1 MAQSPSAQPDRPPGC
16 SASPCVTV
24 VLLPGAS
31 DSNAATEVTL
41 ETLASQVPSVQYE
54 IVAAVSVDPAQI
66 SRAFG
71 DSVVSSKS
79 IGLGMPDLRGCSAEW
94 VALVAAGD
102 RWPMDRLATV
112 FGASEGVDV
121 LYSDVSLV
129 EQGRSEERRLG
140 EFSAVPSPEELF
152 DGLLNQLCL
161 PRSSAIVRRAAWD
174 TIVPTEDAGDAW
186 ELDLWLQLLA
196 NGCTFH
202 RLEDALPVVQYPR
215 AWTQV
220 ERLKFLMGSIGAY
233 RTIGNR
239 GGPQGERARLRQ
251 SDAIS
256 ELLIF
261 SRYQGLARR
270 DRLSVLG
277 VPEVRRS
284 LPTLGAQL
292 VAGLMPGMMRHYRPG
307 LVNFRPRTPTL
318 DFLAK
323 RPLHDCSFRPD
334 SLCSRTPLVTVAIPC
349 YNHGRFLAGAVNSAL
364 NQTYPKVEIVV
375 VDDGSTDETPQ
386 VVAGF
391 GASIRGFRHD
401 NAGAAATYNFAA
413 TVASGE
419 YLVYLDADDELHP
432 LYIQELLGAFCDR
445 EDDDSLGFVYC
456 QMQLFEREQRI
467 TWYPDFDLTV
477 LGYGN
482 YVNSAALLRSRALR
496 DASFDATFAGT
507 EDWDFFLTLTD
518 HGWTG
523 QLVDLPLLWYRTHPD
538 EGSRND
544 RMRSRKRQRT
554 LLSQIG
560 QKHTGLPRQPV
571 VLRGRAFD
579 SYVRTD
585 AP

>member
-1 MAQSPSAQPDRPPGC
+1 MAHSLSAQPDRLAGR
-16 SASPCVTV
+16 SASPRVTV

-31 DSNAATEVTL
+31 DWAEATAVTL
-41 ETLASQVPSVQYE
+41 ETLASQTLSAQYE
-54 IVAAVSVDPAQI
+54 IVSSVTVDPAQI
-66 SRAFG
+66 SRTLG
-71 DSVVSSKS
+71 DRVVSSTS
-79 IGLGMPDLRGCSAEW
+79 AGTGPPDLRRCSAEW

-102 RWPMDRLATV
+102 RWPTDRLATA
-112 FGASEGVDV
+112 FEASEGVDV
-121 LYSDVSLV
+121 FYSDVSLV
-129 EQGRSEERRLG
+129 GPGRSERRTLG
-140 EFSAVPSPEELF
+140 EFFPVPPPEELS
-152 DGLLNQLCL
+152 DGLLDQLCL

-174 TIVPTEDAGDAW
+174 LVKPTDGVGNAW
-186 ELDLWLQLLA
+186 DLDLWLQLYA
-196 NGCTFH
+196 EGCTFR
-202 RLEDALPVVQYPR
+202 RLDEALPVVEYPK

-220 ERLKFLMGSIGAY
+220 ERLKFLVGSVAAY
-233 RTIGNR
+233 RALANR
-239 GGPQGERARLRQ
+239 GGAQAKRAQQRQ
-251 SDAIS
+251 SDALS

-261 SRYQGLARR
+261 SRYQGLAPR
-270 DRLSVLG
+270 DRLSVLA

-284 LPTLGAQL
+284 MPTAVAQL
-292 VAGLMPGMMRHYRPG
+292 AAGLMPGVIRHYRPG

-323 RPLHDCSFRPD
+323 RPLHDCSFLSD
-334 SLCSRTPLVTVAIPC
+334 SLCSRTPLVTIAIPC

-364 NQTYPKVEIVV
+364 NQTYPKIEIVV

-413 TVASGE
+413 SVASGE

-432 LYIQELLGAFCDR
+432 LYVQELLGAFCDR
-445 EDDDSLGFVYC
+445 EGDDSLGFVYC
-456 QMQLFEREQRI
+456 QMQLFERERRI
-467 TWYPDFDLTV
+467 TWYPDFNLTV

-496 DASFDATFAGT
+496 DASFDPTFAGT

-523 QLVDLPLLWYRTHPD
+523 QLVDLPLLRYRTHAD

-544 RMRSRKRQRT
+544 RMRSRKRHRT
-554 LLSQIG
+554 LLSQIA
-560 QKHTGLPRQPV
+560 QKHSGLPRQPIV
-571 VLRGRAFD
+571 RRGLGFD
-579 SYVRTD
+579 SYVRTG
-585 AP
+585 AR